1 MATLSLRPSSS
12 RRISSTLFAAAI
24 TALLMLFLTSPYGS
38 AQTDQGA
45 ITGVVQDASGAVI
58 PNAQVTATNV
68 DTGLALETKSNG
80 SGVFVFSPLKI
91 GNYTVSAS
99 ATGFQTVRRENLHLD
114 IQQRLNLNFTLPAGV
129 VTETVKVDSAAPVL
143 QTQDAA
149 VGQVI
154 STKEIN
160 DTPLNGRN
168 WVYMAQLTNG
178 VAPPF
183 GNTRGSG
190 SGDFVANGQRAEQNN
205 FILDGVDNNT
215 NLVDFL
221 NGSSYVMRPPPD
233 ALSEFSLQTSN
244 FSAEFG
250 HSAGAVLQADTKSGT
265 NQIHGDLWEYVRNTN
280 LDAINWNAGPKA
292 VVPPYHQNQFG
303 ATLGFPIWKN
313 KLLYFGDIETNRI
326 SISNPNLI
334 NVPSALERQG
344 NFSELL
350 DGNLTGVGAPTKL
363 YEPNTADPHQPL
375 VCNGQQ
381 NVFCPNQ
388 INSVAQNILKL
399 YPAPNANNGKLYNN
413 YLVNLGNTDNTFQWD
428 QRLDWNIGSKDQSYA
443 RYSYLHEIKTHG
455 LPLGAILDGSGY
467 GGLYDTNLAMNF
479 MGSET
484 HIFTPTLTNELRFGY
499 NWGVFNFQQPNA
511 FNPTLNTSLG
521 LGPQPS
527 NLKPG
532 QYGLP
537 LGYVNGTIQQWG
549 SVGISRESQNVYQ
562 IIDNVTKLWGNH
574 SVKFGASFQAIRFYY
589 IYAPA
594 DLGQYHWNGQFTGL
608 VGVAN
613 TGSAVA
619 DMLVDQQNYAAIS
632 VSPNV
637 NDAQWYDAGYVQD
650 DWKITRKLTLNLG
663 VRYDYFQP
671 YKEMAGQQA
680 NFIVTSPLGIGT
692 GSGVVQF
699 PKSQQNIVLGASFLN
714 ALAKDNVTVQFVD
727 NDRLVTSQKTNFAPR
742 VGFAYSP
749 VDRTVVRGGFGIFY
763 GGLQSEGNGNLGA
776 NFPYSNQASFYAP
789 TCVPPTPGQV
799 GLGNCPSLAAQK
811 GITLQAGLLPAT
823 NGGQLQTFISQP
835 GFHSFD
841 PNIKPPYTMTYSLGV
856 QQQVSPNM
864 SFTLTYVGNL
874 SRHLELYGAPNTAPG
889 LWRPGTN
896 TNPFN
901 PFPDLGGIGQVHFA
915 GVSTYNS
922 LQAKVEKRYSHG
934 LTFLA
939 TYTWSHALDD
949 ASDAGGLFTAIGDR
963 QPALIPY
970 IDELTN
976 SVFDIRHRFTINGN
990 YELPFGR
997 RRAFVN
1003 HSPRWLDEIAGGWST
1018 SLTFAAQTGTP
1029 FTVSPN
1035 ISTASG
1041 GGARAYPVRSPYS
1054 GGGTPDPTNPS
1065 LTSCPAQVRT
1075 KQNYI
1080 NPCAFR
1086 NPLPGEMISDATHP
1100 VGSINPDGVPVEFQA
1115 PVTDRATAILLL
1127 GGRQND
1133 VYGPGYY
1140 QVNMSIFKSFSTWHE
1155 QNLEF
1160 RADGFNV
1167 LNHPTLGTPRGSMNA
1182 TGGLISGPKFFQNN
1196 TPDARFFQ
1204 LALKYVF

>member
-1 MATLSLRPSSS
+1 MARQSLRPATLI
-12 RRISSTLFAAAI
+12 RTYSTFFVACM
-24 TALLMLFLTSPYGS
+24 TVLLMLLAATLPCD

-45 ITGVVQDASGAVI
+45 ITGVVQDTSGAVI
-58 PNAQVTATNV
+58 PNAQITVTNV
-68 DTGLALETKSNG
+68 DTGLALETRSNS

-91 GNYTVSAS
+91 GNYLLTVSS
-99 ATGFQTVRRENLHLD
+99 QGFQTVTRENLHLD
-114 IQQRLNLNFTLPAGV
+114 IQQRLSVNFTLQPG
-129 VTETVKVDSAAPVL
+129 TISQTVKVSTEAPVL

-168 WVYMAQLTNG
+168 WVYIAQLTNG

-221 NGSSYVMRPPPD
+221 NGSSYIMRPPPD

-250 HSAGAVLQADTKSGT
+250 HSAGGVLQANIKSGT
-265 NQIHGDLWEYVRNTN
+265 NQIHGDVWEYLRNTK
-280 LDAINWNAGPKA
+280 LDAINWNAGPDA

-303 ATLGFPIWKN
+303 ATLGFPIWRK
-313 KLLYFGDIETNRI
+313 KLFYFGDMEVNRI
-326 SISNPNLI
+326 SISNPTPI

-344 NFSELL
+344 DFSELL
-350 DGNLTGVGAPTKL
+350 NGDLTGVGAPTLL
-363 YEPNTADPHQPL
+363 YEPNTADPAQPL

-381 NVFCPNQ
+381 NVFCANQ
-388 INSVAQNILKL
+388 INTVAQNILKL
-399 YPAPNANNGKLYNN
+399 YPSPNANNGKLYNN
-413 YLVNLGNTDNTFQWD
+413 YLVNVGNADNTVQWD
-428 QRLDWNIGSKDQSYA
+428 QRLDWNISSKDQSYV
-443 RYSYLHEIKTHG
+443 RYSYLHEIKTNG
-455 LPLGAILDGSGY
+455 LPLGPVLDGSGY
-467 GGLYDTNLAMNF
+467 GGEYDTNLAMNF

-511 FNPTLNTSLG
+511 YNPTLNTSLG

-527 NLKPG
+527 DLKPG

-537 LGYVNGTIQQWG
+537 SGYVNGTIQQWG

-562 IIDNVTKLWGNH
+562 ILDNVTKIWGNH
-574 SVKFGASFQAIRFYY
+574 SLKFGASFQAIRFYY

-594 DLGQYHWNGQFTGL
+594 DLGQYHWDGQYTGL

-613 TGSAVA
+613 TGNAVA
-619 DMLVDQQNYAAIS
+619 DMMVDQENYAALS

-650 DWKITRKLTLNLG
+650 DWRINRKLTLNLG

-671 YKEMAGQQA
+671 YKENGGQQS
-680 NFIVTSPLGIGT
+680 NFVVTGPLGIGT
-692 GSGVVQF
+692 GAGVVQF
-699 PKSQQNIVLGASFLN
+699 PNSQRNIVLGAPFLD
-714 ALAKDNVTVQFVD
+714 ALAKDNVTVQFVN
-727 NDRLVTSQKTNFAPR
+727 NDRLATVQKTNFAPR
-742 VGFAYSP
+742 IGIAYLP
-749 VDRTVVRGGFGIFY
+749 YDRTVVRAGFGIFY

-776 NFPYSNQASFYAP
+776 NFPWSNQANFFAP
-789 TCVPPTPGQV
+789 TCVQ
-799 GLGNCPSLAAQK
+799 GNCPSLASQ
-811 GITLQAGLLPAT
+811 GVTLQAGLLPAT

-835 GFHSFD
+835 GFHSID
-841 PNIKPPYTMTYSLGV
+841 PEIKPPYTMTFSLGV

-901 PFPDLGGIGQVHFA
+901 PFPDLGGIGEVHFA

-922 LQAKVEKRYSHG
+922 MQAKLEKRYSHG

-949 ASDAGGLFTAIGDR
+949 ASDAGGLFTAIGNR
-963 QPALIPY
+963 QPTLIPY

-976 SVFDIRHRFTINGN
+976 SVFDIRHRFTINAN

-997 RRAFVN
+997 SRAFLSN
-1003 HSPRWLDEIAGGWST
+1003 SPRWLDEIVGGWSS
-1018 SLTFAAQTGTP
+1018 SLTYAAQTGTP
-1029 FTVSPN
+1029 FTVGPN

-1041 GGARAYPVRSPYS
+1041 GGARAFPVRNPFAA
-1054 GGGTPDPTNPS
+1054 GGSPDPSNPS
-1065 LTSCPAQVRT
+1065 LTSCPTQVKT
-1075 KQNYI
+1075 KENYF

-1100 VGSINPDGVPVEFQA
+1100 VGSVNPDGVPVQFQA
-1115 PVTDRATAILLL
+1115 PVTDKATAIALL
-1127 GGRQND
+1127 GTVQNNI
-1133 VYGPGYY
+1133 YGPGYY
-1140 QVNMSIFKSFSTWHE
+1140 QVNMSLFKSFPVWRK
-1155 QNLEF
+1155 QNLQF
-1160 RADGFNV
+1160 RADMFNA
-1167 LNHPTLGTPRGSMNA
+1167 LNHPTLGTPNGSMNA
-1182 TGGLISGPKFFQNN
+1182 NGGLISGPKFFQNN